1 MIGTDRPTTIVV
13 DNRTDEQRSTL
24 PYLVVMTDRFL
35 SGWGLARR
43 GASYAAW
50 ACSLEQVDDCLAW
63 VQSRS
68 DALRVRLVLSNG
80 YRPSS
85 HCAHITYS
93 VWRGDRNG

>member
-1 MIGTDRPTTIVV
+1 MVGIDRPATIVV
-13 DNRTDEQRSTL
+13 DERTDGQREKL

-35 SGWGLARR
+35 SGWGRARR
-43 GASYAAW
+43 GNSYAAW
-50 ACSLEQVDDCLAW
+50 ACSAEQVEDCMQW

-68 DALRVRLVLSNG
+68 DSLRVRLVLSKG

-93 VWRGDRNG
+93 VWRGDLNG